1 MLQVKQKRQQ
11 IEITAS
17 KKFFTTALDSQPSSQ
32 HIGLNSNMVNDLGY
46 QEKTAMSIQ
55 VNVNQTSLLFTLN
68 TLIVDFDHI
77 SGGCVPCFWQYLAI
91 KTIFVKVI
99 IKFL

>member
-32 HIGLNSNMVNDLGY
+32 HIGLNSNMVNDLSY

-55 VNVNQTSLLFTLN
+55 VPLVSLLFTLN

-91 KTIFVKVI
+91 KTIFLKVI

>member
-1 MLQVKQKRQQ
+1 MLLQVKQKRQQ

-17 KKFFTTALDSQPSSQ
+17 KIFFTTALDSQPPSQ
-32 HIGLNSNMVNDLGY
+32 HIGLNSNMVNDLSY

-55 VNVNQTSLLFTLN
+55 VPLVSLLFTLN

-91 KTIFVKVI
+91 KTIFVI
-99 IKFL
+99 SHY

>member
-32 HIGLNSNMVNDLGY
+32 HIGLNSNMVNDLSY

-55 VNVNQTSLLFTLN
+55 VPLVSLLFTLN